1 MLYSLCITYKCLY
14 KNISLQ
20 HNNFSNFKNMQK
32 DIKKKCLYIPPTCEV
47 IKMEAS
53 NIMEASGNLEGF
65 HYEGTLNGDEGDG
78 PQNSGNRSAEEENNI
93 IHYIKK

>member
-1 MLYSLCITYKCLY
+1 
-14 KNISLQ
+14 
-20 HNNFSNFKNMQK
+20 MQK
-32 DIKKKCLYIPPTCEV
+32 DSKKKCLYIPPTCEV
-47 IKMEAS
+47 IQMEAS

-65 HYEGTLNGDEGDG
+65 HYGGTLNGDEGDG